1 MPRLEGTLQLSDS
14 ARETNS
20 PWELKAASDHAGQL
34 GETVF
39 QPFLLVTSAIT
50 DTLTVL
56 VCKGPEPEDPAK
68 SHPDSKL
75 WKR

>member
-34 GETVF
+34 GGDRF
-39 QPFLLVTSAIT
+39 PAIPSG
-50 DTLTVL
+50 DF
-56 VCKGPEPEDPAK
+56 
-68 SHPDSKL
+68 SHH
-75 WKR
+75 